1 MKNLRKTLASVAIMA
16 ALVAG
21 CQTNSPTPEVVVV
34 KKPDPITPADTTKKD
49 TTKVVVVPPT
59 PVSPKVIAGQK
70 CYEARVIARLPYTA
84 VVVQV
89 LNDSIGVKGK
99 INVAIPNSNGGY
111 TVGYKEFSNIITLTI
126 PSWNLQGNETFIN
139 VSNIHS
145 TWEKSGKVYFTIDKI
160 EENIPNGWG
169 LLIGLRGNNI
179 VPFDI
184 ASRGI
189 IVSSYST
196 QSCKP

>member
-1 MKNLRKTLASVAIMA
+1 MKNLRKTLASVAIIA

-70 CYEARVIARLPYTA
+70 CYEARVIQAFPLCG
-84 VVVQV
+84 VVVQI
-89 LNDSIGVKGK
+89 LNDSIGVKSKITIIEPDGK
-99 INVAIPNSNGGY
+99 V
-111 TVGYKEFSNIITLTI
+111 VYKEFSNIVTLTI
-126 PSWNLQGNETFIN
+126 QNYGTSSVKEQYFIARNSW
-139 VSNIHS
+139 V
-145 TWEKSGKVYFTIDKI
+145 KSGKVYFTIDKI
-160 EENIPNGWG
+160 EENVKGAWG
-169 LLIGLRGNNI
+169 YASSGQNFSGGEIAHRG
-179 VPFDI
+179 V
-184 ASRGI
+184 

-196 QSCKP
+196 ESCKP

>member
-1 MKNLRKTLASVAIMA
+1 MKNLRKTLASIAIMA

-49 TTKVVVVPPT
+49 TTKVVVIPPT

-70 CYEARVIARLPYTA
+70 CYEGRVVAGLPWSA

-89 LNDSIGVKGK
+89 LNDSIGVTAK
-99 INVAIPNSNGGY
+99 INVLEPDGK
-111 TVGYKEFSNIITLTI
+111 VGYKEFSNIVTLAMPNWNVYNDENSRNI
-126 PSWNLQGNETFIN
+126 QKVYSSWRT
-139 VSNIHS
+139 
-145 TWEKSGKVYFTIDKI
+145 SGKVYFTVEKF
-160 EENIPNGWG
+160 ETLQRTCMWG
-169 LLIGLRGNNI
+169 YPVGANSSII
-179 VPFDI
+179 TCFDI
-184 ASRGI
+184 SPLGV